1 MRKVGDGVV
10 HGGTFTCHS
19 VALAAAEKTL
29 EILDETP
36 ALKTIA
42 DYGVKLR
49 NGISQ
54 VLAQRG
60 IRHSFTGHPSM
71 SGLFFV
77 FSSARRRRTT
87 IATGPGAITLS
98 AKHWLPSCTT
108 LACSASRTP
117 GTPGSSA
124 RRTTSAA
131 LPKRCSGSR
140 SRSTGCCAGSRLRN
154 PRGAPA
160 DETFT
165 LTNYDAIVVGAGHN
179 GLTNAAYLA
188 RAGLK
193 VLVLERNPWIGGAA
207 VSRELHDGWIY
218 SNCSYVCSLLR
229 PELFRDL
236 ELAKHGLQVVP
247 YGGGATF
254 TRTGD
259 ILGNYTDNGVKRREI
274 ARHNAR
280 DGDAYHRYSTD
291 VMRQCRFIRPM
302 LLRSPPD
309 PTSLKPRDIRE
320 MIYLGKEFAKLGEQ
334 VIYDTIRFYSMSI
347 ADFLGEYFESDLVK
361 AHFSGSGIIGTA
373 LGVHSPGTAYV
384 LLHHYMGDVDGSI
397 GAWGFARGGMGS
409 VSNAIA
415 SAFKARGG
423 EIITDAPVER
433 VLVQNGRVA
442 GVATADGNEY
452 RARIVVSN
460 LDPKRTFLSL
470 FDEKDLEPSF
480 LARAK
485 NFKIRGSSGKLN
497 IALDGLPEFPA
508 LGRDNPLRF
517 GDMHFL
523 DSLERYER
531 AYDDWKNGTWSKDP
545 YLDMLIPSMTD
556 PTMAPPGKHFM
567 SVFVQYVPPKIHGR
581 DWTDQDRDGFRDT
594 VLDQISRYSPNFR
607 QLIRHVEV
615 RTPREIENEVGLTEG
630 NIFMG
635 ELTMDQLLFNRPF
648 PGYAQYRGPV
658 RGFYMC
664 GSGTHPGG
672 GVMAAPGANAAREI
686 LLDLRRPNLV
696 PAGWQDD

>member
-1 MRKVGDGVV
+1 
-10 HGGTFTCHS
+10 
-19 VALAAAEKTL
+19 
-29 EILDETP
+29 
-36 ALKTIA
+36 
-42 DYGVKLR
+42 
-49 NGISQ
+49 
-54 VLAQRG
+54 
-60 IRHSFTGHPSM
+60 M
-71 SGLFFV
+71 S
-77 FSSARRRRTT
+77 
-87 IATGPGAITLS
+87 
-98 AKHWLPSCTT
+98 KH
-108 LACSASRTP
+108 
-117 GTPGSSA
+117 
-124 RRTTSAA
+124 
-131 LPKRCSGSR
+131 
-140 SRSTGCCAGSRLRN
+140 
-154 PRGAPA
+154 
-160 DETFT
+160 
-165 LTNYDAIVVGAGHN
+165 YDAIVVGAGHN

-193 VLVLERNPWIGGAA
+193 VLVLEGNPHIGGAA
-207 VSRELHDGWIY
+207 VSREIHKGWIY

-229 PELFRDL
+229 PEIFRDL
-236 ELAKHGLQVVP
+236 ELARHGLQVVP
-247 YGGGATF
+247 YGGGVTF
-254 TRTGD
+254 TSDGD
-259 ILGNYTDNGVKRREI
+259 ILGNYTDEHVQRREI

-280 DGDAYHRYSTD
+280 DADAYHRYSTD
-291 VMRQCRFIRPM
+291 VMRQCRFIRPL

-309 PTSLKPRDIRE
+309 PTSLRPRDLKE
-320 MIYLGKEFAKLGEQ
+320 MAYLGKEFAKLGEQ

-373 LGVHSPGTAYV
+373 LGVYSPGTAYV

-397 GAWGFARGGMGS
+397 GAWGFARGGMGA
-409 VSNAIA
+409 VSAAIA
-415 SAFKARGG
+415 AALQAHGG
-423 EIITDAPVER
+423 EIVTDAPVEQ
-433 VLVQNGRVA
+433 VLVRNGKTI
-442 GVATADGNEY
+442 GVATQDGTEY
-452 RARIVVSN
+452 RADVVVSN
-460 LDPKRTFLSL
+460 LDPKRTFLKL
-470 FDEKDLEPSF
+470 FDANDLDPDF
-480 LARAK
+480 VARAR

-545 YLDMLIPSMTD
+545 YLDLLIPSLTD

-581 DWTDQDRDGFRDT
+581 DWTDEDRDGFRDT
-594 VLDQISRYSPNFR
+594 VLDQIARYSPNFR
-607 QLIRHVEV
+607 SLIRHVEV
-615 RTPREIENEVGLTEG
+615 RTPRELENEVGLTEG
-630 NIFMG
+630 NIFQG

-658 RGFYMC
+658 KGFYMC

-686 LLDLRRPNLV
+686 LLDLKRTNTV